1 MHFRKPT
8 SWAGA
13 ALLIVMLA
21 FAAAFGTTGWSE
33 SGIGAGDISIVGA
46 VALVCGVVA
55 AVGLCI
61 GLLTIAFEQ
70 HRQSRRPTV
79 SPPSLATPR
88 RPSGPRA

>member
-13 ALLIVMLA
+13 VLVILMLA
-21 FAAAFGTTGWSE
+21 FAAALSMTGWNG
-33 SGIGAGDISIVGA
+33 SGIRAGDVSIVGA

-55 AVGLCI
+55 GVGLCI
-61 GLLTIAFEQ
+61 GLLTLAFEQ

-88 RPSGPRA
+88 RRSGPRA